1 MDEAKAS
8 RQDANGGRLGK
19 IAAIARS
26 GVRCEDRERGDRQS
40 MTWLQFLAVMFGPA
54 LVLAIVA
61 AIILA
66 TSRRSQT

>member
-1 MDEAKAS
+1 
-8 RQDANGGRLGK
+8 
-19 IAAIARS
+19 
-26 GVRCEDRERGDRQS
+26 